1 MILGISSTEISTG
14 VLAIFGVAQA
24 INIWLSRKNGKEISQ
39 VNTAVN
45 HIDPGQ
51 PTLRQSVEIIKNELE
66 MVKAVALV
74 NKTQAEERFS
84 VADEKHDRLRGMVE
98 EVKDT
103 QEEITVELK
112 KIRESVDR
120 RKGGS
125 DVK

>member
-14 VLAIFGVAQA
+14 VVAIFGVAQA

-98 EVKDT
+98 EVKDA
-103 QEEITVELK
+103 QAEITVELK

-120 RKGGS
+120 RKGEI
-125 DVK
+125 